1 MKYLPEL
8 FEKNR
13 RWAAEQLAGDPAFF
27 ERLCEIQRPKYL
39 WIGCADSRVP
49 ANQIIG
55 MQPGEVFV
63 HRNVAN
69 RYSDED
75 LNARAVL
82 EYAVGALGV
91 EHIIVCGHYGCGGVR
106 AALDKTAKNEE
117 QLKREPHAIGRF
129 AAPAAASATAEN
141 GLAGGAEDAV
151 AEWIAPIAKLA
162 EARRAELE
170 SCPDPAKR
178 WAKLCELNVADVV
191 SQIAGS
197 RAVRQAWDAGRPLA
211 VHGWIYDLHDGLLR
225 DLNLTVGAN
234 LPAP

>member
-8 FEKNR
+8 FERNR
-13 RWAAEQLAGDPAFF
+13 RWAAEQLAGDPSFF

-69 RYSDED
+69 RYRDD
-75 LNARAVL
+75 DVNARAVL

-91 EHIIVCGHYGCGGVR
+91 EHVIVCGHYGCGGVR
-106 AALDKTAKNEE
+106 AALE
-117 QLKREPHAIGRF
+117 
-129 AAPAAASATAEN
+129 
-141 GLAGGAEDAV
+141 GGAEGAV
-151 AEWIAPIAKLA
+151 AQWIAPIAELA

-170 SCPDPAKR
+170 ACADPAKR
-178 WAKLCELNVADVV
+178 WAKLCELNVADVLSRV
-191 SQIAGS
+191 AGS

-225 DLNLTVGAN
+225 DLNMTVGAN
-234 LPAP
+234 ISLP